1 MSSGG
6 GGGACGGVA
15 AQGGGAAVRERACRC
30 AARAAAAAAR
40 LCAAEAHGWHA
51 LESCGLALEGGML
64 EPRKVHVVRAMN
76 EGSGC
81 RKENGC
87 RPKAHVVSKRCAFSG
102 DIQVTLPSG
111 LFCAHVGICLINA

>member
-76 EGSGC
+76 EGLV
-81 RKENGC
+81 
-87 RPKAHVVSKRCAFSG
+87 AVKRTVAGQKRTSSRS
-102 DIQVTLPSG
+102 DVLLAVIYR
-111 LFCAHVGICLINA
+111 